1 MKIQIENNG
10 VKVTVES
17 SEEICNIEN
26 ISYKML
32 DLCKSINP
40 GIIQD
45 TSFLKKLKEAPIE
58 TKPKEKERD
67 FIRPRLPNNIVDIKD
82 LSIEKA
88 VTENA
93 LVRCPDCGQ
102 AHCLAIHSDK
112 IYMMRKDYDKNE
124 FGIICEF
131 DSLQSQDF
139 IKACCKKETNRNFYY
154 QDLQKI
160 KFITTSDFAVND
172 DTEIFCPV
180 CCTSNSFGEWK
191 NAFQNPLEYFE
202 TEQLC
207 DACGGEKLE
216 KFIKKSKYYVC
227 DKCGLNEKIKEEA
240 K

>member
-1 MKIQIENNG
+1 MKMRIENYDI
-10 VKVTVES
+10 KITVES
-17 SEEICNIEN
+17 SEEVCNVEDIYNKMIDLYNSISSGTPQIQSVNKIEE
-26 ISYKML
+26 
-32 DLCKSINP
+32 P
-40 GIIQD
+40 
-45 TSFLKKLKEAPIE
+45 LKEV
-58 TKPKEKERD
+58 KPKEKDRSI
-67 FIRPRLPNNIVDIKD
+67 IRPRIPNSIVDIKD
-82 LSIEKA
+82 LTIEKA

-93 LVRCPDCGQ
+93 LVRCPSCGQ
-102 AHCLAIHSDK
+102 AHCLAVHSDK

-139 IKACCKKETNRNFYY
+139 IKACCKEETNRNFYY

-160 KFITTSDFAVND
+160 KFITTSDFAVNN

-180 CCTSNSFGEWK
+180 CCSSNSFSEWK
-191 NAFQNPLEYFE
+191 HAYQEPLSFFE

-216 KFIKKSKYYVC
+216 KFIKKSKFYVC
-227 DKCGLNEKIKEEA
+227 DKCGLSEPSKKED

>member
-1 MKIQIENNG
+1 MKMQIENNG
-10 VKVTVES
+10 VKIILES
-17 SEEICNIEN
+17 SKEVYNIKDISNKMIDLYSSISLGSIQTPSVNKTEE
-26 ISYKML
+26 
-32 DLCKSINP
+32 P
-40 GIIQD
+40 
-45 TSFLKKLKEAPIE
+45 
-58 TKPKEKERD
+58 PKEIKPEKKDRSI
-67 FIRPRLPNNIVDIKD
+67 IRPRIPNNIVDIKD
-82 LSIEKA
+82 LTIEKA

-93 LVRCPDCGQ
+93 LVRCPSCGQ
-102 AHCLAIHSDK
+102 AHCLAVHSDK

-139 IKACCKKETNRNFYY
+139 INVCCKEDTDRNFYY

-180 CCTSNSFGEWK
+180 CCSSNSFSEWK
-191 NAFQNPLEYFE
+191 HAYQDPLSFFE
-202 TEQLC
+202 TEHLC

-216 KFIKKSKYYVC
+216 KFIKKSKFYVC
-227 DKCGLNEKIKEEA
+227 DKCGLKETINKED

>member
-10 VKVTVES
+10 VKVILES
-17 SEEICNIEN
+17 SEEVHNIED
-26 ISYKML
+26 ISNKMI
-32 DLCKSINP
+32 DLYNSISSGTTQTLSVNKIEEPFKEIKS
-40 GIIQD
+40 
-45 TSFLKKLKEAPIE
+45 EAKDRSI
-58 TKPKEKERD
+58 
-67 FIRPRLPNNIVDIKD
+67 IRPRIPNSIVDIKD
-82 LSIEKA
+82 LTIEKA

-93 LVRCPDCGQ
+93 LVRCPSCGQ
-102 AHCLAIHSDK
+102 AHCLAVHSDK

-139 IKACCKKETNRNFYY
+139 IKACCKEETNRNFYY

-160 KFITTSDFAVND
+160 KFITTSDFAVNN

-180 CCTSNSFGEWK
+180 CCSSNSFSEWK
-191 NAFQNPLEYFE
+191 HAYQEPLSFFE

-216 KFIKKSKYYVC
+216 KFIKKSKFYVC
-227 DKCGLNEKIKEEA
+227 DKCGLNEPSKKED